1 MRRLFCDFKFLRKP
15 GSQVACLADL
25 ACLQAVC
32 FAELWNKQRETRSES
47 PIHFID
53 ISQTVTRM
61 AQSTEESKAAW
72 AGLHFIVTYT
82 HTHTVLV
89 LVLIIVS

>member
-1 MRRLFCDFKFLRKP
+1 MRRWFCDVKFFRKS
-15 GSQVACLADL
+15 GSQVSCLSDL

-32 FAELWNKQRETRSES
+32 FAELFNGKKRDS

-61 AQSTEESKAAW
+61 AQSTEFSKAGFGFHCPLLRHIAKS
-72 AGLHFIVTYT
+72 LQ
-82 HTHTVLV
+82 
-89 LVLIIVS
+89 

>member
-1 MRRLFCDFKFLRKP
+1 MTRVFFGDFKFKSLRKS

-32 FAELWNKQRETRSES
+32 FAELWNKQREKRSES

-61 AQSTEESKAAW
+61 AQSTEASKAAW
-72 AGLHFIVTYT
+72 AGLRFIVISYT
-82 HTHTVLV
+82 ALV
-89 LVLIIVS
+89 Y